1 MNELSTQDASRIAA
15 ANAASPAQPAR
26 NAAPERSAPEP
37 AGKPLPPQ
45 GDALPVAE
53 QAEEKAAVDQAVV
66 ALNDYVQNTERNIR
80 FTFDDDLGR
89 SIVSVVDGE
98 TEQVI
103 RQIPN
108 DVVVRLA
115 RNLKTEL
122 EESIAPAVSVA
133 GPVPADGSGNA
144 LSFIDTTA

>member
-1 MNELSTQDASRIAA
+1 MNELSTQDSNRIAA
-15 ANAASPAQPAR
+15 ANPVSPAQPAK
-26 NAAPERSAPEP
+26 NGAPDSPAPNP
-37 AGKPLPPQ
+37 AGKPLPPR

-53 QAEEKAAVDQAVV
+53 QSEQKTAVDDAVV

-89 SIVSVVDGE
+89 SIVSVVDSE
-98 TEQVI
+98 TDQVI

-133 GPVPADGSGNA
+133 GSAAADGAGSS